1 VSANPPPKGFQ
12 TVVPP
17 DIIPKDIPPVD
28 LNAKPFDPKD
38 FSGKGVEGGISAG
51 IEGGTGPVELGQV
64 FLTSQLDDP
73 AQRISGPPP
82 RYPPVMA
89 SAGIAGSVDLQFIID
104 TTGHVEPGS
113 LKVLAKTHDA
123 FVEPAKE
130 AIQKSIYKP
139 ARYKGEPVR
148 QQVQQRVSFTTP
160 N

>member
-1 VSANPPPKGFQ
+1 MAP
-12 TVVPP
+12 
-17 DIIPKDIPPVD
+17 
-28 LNAKPFDPKD
+28 
-38 FSGKGVEGGISAG
+38 
-51 IEGGTGPVELGQV
+51 GPSLGQV

-113 LKVLAKTHDA
+113 LKVIAKTHDA

-130 AIQKSIYKP
+130 AIQKSIFKP

-148 QQVQQRVSFTTP
+148 QQVQQRVSFTSP